1 MTQHDYRPQHIQV
14 AAGLRERIT
23 SGDLGPGEKL
33 PSEPELAAR
42 YGVSRTTVRHAI
54 DVIRGEGLIRTEKG
68 RGTFVRIP
76 RHPVR
81 RDHTARYEWEKERA
95 LLTPIERGE
104 TGATEHD
111 TGLEMGDLMF
121 TAAYEHRV
129 PAPAD
134 VAARF
139 GVPEGTAMLRRT
151 YATSVR
157 EAKDVPLNIV
167 TSWLRY
173 GVVVGNPDLL
183 DDGNEPWPGGTMHQL
198 RTVGIEIDAITDEIT
213 ARPASGDEKDLLDL
227 DDGESVLV
235 LRKTSIDTAGQ
246 VAEYSEVILP
256 GDRTVFA
263 YTTQLQRWPAP

>member
-1 MTQHDYRPQHIQV
+1 MTTHDYRPQHIQV
-14 AAGLRERIT
+14 AAGLRERIA

-33 PSEPELAAR
+33 PSEPELAAA

-81 RDHTARYEWEKERA
+81 RDHTTRYQWEKDRA
-95 LLTPIERGE
+95 LLTPLERGE

-111 TGLEMGDLMF
+111 TGLEMGDLLF
-121 TAAYEHRV
+121 TAGYEMTA
-129 PAPAD
+129 APGD
-134 VAARF
+134 VAERF
-139 GVPEGTAMLRRT
+139 GIPEGTPMLRRT

-173 GVVVGNPDLL
+173 DLVAANPDLL
-183 DDGNEPWPGGTMHQL
+183 DSGNEPWPGGTMHQL
-198 RTVGIEIDAITDEIT
+198 RTVGIEIDKITDELT
-213 ARPASGDEKDLLDL
+213 GRPASDDEKHLLDL

-235 LRKTSIDTAGQ
+235 LRKTSIDTAGD

-263 YTTQLQRWPAP
+263 YTTQLQRWPA